1 MKIVN
6 GYVCECSDEVRLAKR
21 GIDPANPRNDPE
33 IARELAE
40 KSAATSARPVDAAE
54 GGALDPKRDDAADQF
69 ADAAL
74 IFGGML
80 EGTKVADFAR
90 KISQLVDKY
99 V

>member
-40 KSAATSARPVDAAE
+40 MSAATSARPVDAAE
-54 GGALDPKRDDAADQF
+54 GGALDPKRDDAA
-69 ADAAL
+69 L

-80 EGTKVADFAR
+80 EGTEVADFAW